1 MRVVVAGYA
10 LVFCFVIPSAASA
23 QNAAADRVFS
33 VPEYIAELEAV
44 EAALATGATGASDR
58 ADALLDHLPEFWRV
72 DGNGRVFEIPA
83 DWLSREF
90 RRWRATRDAA
100 AYDRMLARLETLRSE
115 ARHFQES
122 PADFSQPRS
131 VAAEI
136 LNEREFRNVHG
147 PTWIDRL
154 RQRVYQLMNRL
165 FAGMYESSAFPT
177 ISRTLVYVL
186 LAAAGI
192 TAIVWLSRFRRRPA
206 QAQLQSAVDGAAPET
221 VAWTHWLAQADAAAA
236 AGRWRDAVHCSYWC
250 AVSFLEK
257 NGAWSADRTRTPR
270 EYVRL
275 LPQSSGARPALAALT
290 RLFER
295 VWYGTDQ
302 ANADAFAEVTTH
314 LKKLGCL
321 TG

>member
-1 MRVVVAGYA
+1 MRAVVAGCA
-10 LVFCFVIPSAASA
+10 LVLCLVISSAASA
-23 QNAAADRVFS
+23 QNTAADRVLS
-33 VPEYIAELEAV
+33 VPEYIAELDAIS
-44 EAALATGATGASDR
+44 AALKGSDPGQTSL
-58 ADALLDHLPEFWRV
+58 AGKGSDPGQTAPWRV
-72 DGNGRVFEIPA
+72 AGNGRVFEIPA
-83 DWLSREF
+83 DWLTRDL
-90 RRWRATRDAA
+90 RRWRSTRDSET
-100 AYDRMLARLETLRSE
+100 YDRMLAQLETLRSE

-122 PADFSQPRS
+122 PADVSPLRG
-131 VAAEI
+131 VALEI

-154 RQRVYQLMNRL
+154 RQRVYRLMNRL

-206 QAQLQSAVDGAAPET
+206 QAQLESAADGAAPET
-221 VAWTHWLAQADAAAA
+221 VAWTHWLAQADVAAA

-275 LPQSSGARPALAALT
+275 LPALAALT